1 MEAAVTSARK
11 IIKAAGGPDAII
23 NRLAPEVNSWSLI
36 TWQRNRTI
44 PEEHRR
50 TLSEMS
56 GVALEDFTDGRGV
69 KARVYGSGVAYRSMC
84 FSLRVSPNRA
94 AKMHR
99 LPLERVMMWLT
110 GKVEVPLQPFVDLY
124 NYATSRRVDGSAL
137 TIDKAMELTS
147 LSQAKLCEAIGVSRV
162 NAYHWRKVGRIPER
176 HAAKILDIVSGKK
189 IE

>member
-1 MEAAVTSARK
+1 MTSVRD
-11 IIKAAGGPDAII
+11 IIKAAGGTDAVIK
-23 NRLAPEVNSWSLI
+23 RLAPEVNSWSLI

-44 PEEHRR
+44 PDEYRR

-56 GVALEDFTDGRGV
+56 GVALENFGDGRGV

-84 FSLRVSPNRA
+84 AALRVSPRRA

-99 LPLERVMMWLT
+99 LSLDLVNRWMS
-110 GKVEVPLQPFVDLY
+110 GRVEVPLQSFIDLY

-137 TIDKAMELTS
+137 TLDKAMELTS
-147 LSQAKLCEAIGVSRV
+147 LSQAKLCEAIGLSRA
-162 NAYHWRKVGRIPER
+162 NGYHWRKIGRIPER

-189 IE
+189 IG